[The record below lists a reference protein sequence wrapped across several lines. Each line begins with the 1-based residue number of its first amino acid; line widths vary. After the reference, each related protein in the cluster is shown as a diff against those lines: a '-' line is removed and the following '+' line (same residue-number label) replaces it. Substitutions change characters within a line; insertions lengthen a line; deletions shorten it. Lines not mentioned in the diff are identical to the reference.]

1 MFASFTII
9 LMRRLRPPTNR
20 LQPRI
25 LRTLLVAGILAVGG
39 LVACAQ
45 NPPPTPTVVPTP
57 TLVPTPTPEPIRAP
71 EVIANAA
78 SAMGQVSS
86 FRFRLTH
93 PAGSTEL
100 LGGLALERAD
110 GAVVTPDQ
118 LSVEADAYL
127 GTLFVGVEGVV
138 IGDQHFIT
146 NPLSGEWSEVSPE
159 DSPLSFLNPAALIAN
174 ILGLVREADYASLP
188 KPGEDLVIEAVVSSY
203 ALSPLVGDVIEGVD
217 VDLVLTFD
225 PASFVLKSARISGLL
240 QEPDEPDAVRLV
252 ELTDFNSEIEIVPP
266 IQ

>member
-1 MFASFTII
+1 MFASFTIF
-9 LMRRLRPPTNR
+9 LMRILRPPTIS

-45 NPPPTPTVVPTP
+45 DPPPTPTVVPTP
-57 TLVPTPTPEPIRAP
+57 TPEPIRAY
-71 EVIANAA
+71 EVVANAA
-78 SAMGQVSS
+78 AAMGQVSS

-110 GAVVTPDQ
+110 GAFVTPDQ

-127 GTLFVGVEGVV
+127 GTLFVGVEAIV
-138 IGDQHFIT
+138 IGNQHFIT

-159 DSPLSFLNPAALIAN
+159 DSPLSFLNPAGLIAN

-188 KPGEDLVIEAVVSSY
+188 KPGEDLVIEAVISSY

-217 VDLVLTFD
+217 LDLVLTFD

>member
-1 MFASFTII
+1 MFASSTIF
-9 LMRRLRPPTNR
+9 LMRILRPPTIS

-45 NPPPTPTVVPTP
+45 DPPPTPTVVPTP
-57 TLVPTPTPEPIRAP
+57 TPEPIRAY
-71 EVIANAA
+71 EVVANAA
-78 SAMGQVSS
+78 AAMGQVSS

-118 LSVEADAYL
+118 LSVKADAYL
-127 GTLFVGVEGVV
+127 GTLFVGVEAIV
-138 IGDQHFIT
+138 IDNQHFIT

-159 DSPLSFLNPAALIAN
+159 DSPLSFLNPAGLIAN

-188 KPGEDLVIEAVVSSY
+188 KPGEDLVIEAVISSY

>member
-1 MFASFTII
+1 MFASFTIF
-9 LMRRLRPPTNR
+9 LMRRLRPPTNS

-45 NPPPTPTVVPTP
+45 DPPPTPTVVPTP
-57 TLVPTPTPEPIRAP
+57 TPEPIRAY
-71 EVIANAA
+71 EVVANAA
-78 SAMGQVSS
+78 AAMGRVSS

-110 GAVVTPDQ
+110 GAFVTPDQ

-127 GTLFVGVEGVV
+127 GTLFVGVEAIV
-138 IGDQHFIT
+138 IGNQHFIT

-159 DSPLSFLNPAALIAN
+159 DSPLSFLNPAGLIAN

-188 KPGEDLVIEAVVSSY
+188 KPGEDLVIEAVISSY

>member
-1 MFASFTII
+1 MFASSTIF
-9 LMRRLRPPTNR
+9 LMRILRPPTIS

-45 NPPPTPTVVPTP
+45 DPPPTPTVVPTP
-57 TLVPTPTPEPIRAP
+57 TPEPIRAY
-71 EVIANAA
+71 EVVANAA
-78 SAMGQVSS
+78 AAMGQVSS

-110 GAVVTPDQ
+110 GAFVTPDQ

-127 GTLFVGVEGVV
+127 GTLFVGVEAIV
-138 IGDQHFIT
+138 IDNQHFIT

-159 DSPLSFLNPAALIAN
+159 DSPLSFLNPAGLIAN

-188 KPGEDLVIEAVVSSY
+188 KPGEDLVIEAVISSY

-217 VDLVLTFD
+217 LDLVLTFD

>member
-1 MFASFTII
+1 
-9 LMRRLRPPTNR
+9 MRILRPPTIS

-45 NPPPTPTVVPTP
+45 DPPPTPTVVPTP
-57 TLVPTPTPEPIRAP
+57 TPEPIRAY
-71 EVIANAA
+71 EVVANAA
-78 SAMGQVSS
+78 AAMGQVSS

-110 GAVVTPDQ
+110 GAFVTPDQ

-127 GTLFVGVEGVV
+127 GTLFVGVEAIV
-138 IGDQHFIT
+138 IGNQHFIT

-159 DSPLSFLNPAALIAN
+159 DSPLSFLNPAGLIAN

-188 KPGEDLVIEAVVSSY
+188 KPGEDLVIEAVISSY

-225 PASFVLKSARISGLL
+225 PASFLLKSARISGLL